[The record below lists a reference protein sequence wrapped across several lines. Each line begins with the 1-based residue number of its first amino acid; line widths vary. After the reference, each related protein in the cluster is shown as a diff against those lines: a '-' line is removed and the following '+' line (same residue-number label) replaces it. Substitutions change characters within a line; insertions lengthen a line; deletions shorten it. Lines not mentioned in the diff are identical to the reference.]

1 MFGKKHSIEMI
12 TRYSIIT
19 LFLSLLIIGGSA
31 RQSTGASDAERAG
44 KLMEGA
50 RQEGKMVVYTTQT
63 ITDSTT
69 IAKKFEERYPFLKVE
84 VYRAPT
90 VTLLNKI
97 IGEAKAKKYVPDVI
111 EMPGFQT
118 YVLKKEGLYASYV
131 SPESRAHQEGLKDP
145 DGYWTGVY
153 VLPYL
158 MGYNTKMLSRKD
170 IPDTY
175 EGFLHPRWK
184 GKKIGFDTKEVE
196 WFANMLKIMGEEKGM
211 DFFRKLVAQQLN
223 YRAGHTLIT
232 DLIIAGEFPVGTV
245 YPQAVEDRR
254 KKGAKVEWVAVSPV
268 IAKFG
273 AVGLAAHAPHPYAG
287 KLFIDFCLSR
297 EGQAVISS
305 FGRLPARPDVDA
317 DILRAFKGIKLY
329 PSDIA
334 LAEKFNVYSK
344 QFAEL
349 LR

>member
-1 MFGKKHSIEMI
+1 M
-12 TRYSIIT
+12 
-19 LFLSLLIIGGSA
+19 LFIYARFIKRRSWLVLVCSLLILVGLAGRSP
-31 RQSTGASDAERAG
+31 GAAEEERVG
-44 KLMEGA
+44 KLIEGA
-50 RQEGKMVVYTTQT
+50 RQEGKVAVYTTQT

-69 IAKKFEERYPFLKVE
+69 IARKFEERYPFLKVE
-84 VYRAPT
+84 IYRAPT

-97 IGEAKAKKYVPDVI
+97 IGEAKARKFTPDVI

-118 YVLKKEGLYASYV
+118 YVLKKEGLYAHYL
-131 SPESRAHQEGLKDP
+131 SPEGRSYQEGLKDP
-145 DGYWTGVY
+145 DGCWTSVY

-170 IPDTY
+170 MPDTY
-175 EGFLHPRWK
+175 EGFLQPRWK
-184 GKKIGFDTKEVE
+184 GRKIGFDTKEVE

-211 DFFRKLVAQQLN
+211 DFFRRLVAQQLN

-245 YPQAVEDRR
+245 YAQAVEDRK
-254 KKGAKVEWVAVSPV
+254 KKGAKVEWAAVSPV

-273 AVGLAAHAPHPYAG
+273 ALGLAAHAPHPQSG
-287 KLFIDFCLSR
+287 RLFIDFCLSR

-305 FGRLPARPDVDA
+305 VGRLPARPDVDA
-317 DILRAFKGIKLY
+317 DILRAFKGVKLY
-329 PSDIA
+329 PSDIT

-344 QFAEL
+344 QLTEL

>member
-1 MFGKKHSIEMI
+1 MI
-12 TRYSIIT
+12 DRKQGFTGMAGYSLII
-19 LFLSLLIIGGSA
+19 LLLSLLIVGGSA
-31 RQSTGASDAERAG
+31 RPGSAAEEEKNV
-44 KLMEGA
+44 KLLEGA
-50 RQEGKMVVYTTQT
+50 RQEGKIAVYTTQT
-63 ITDSTT
+63 ITDSTI

-97 IGEAKAKKYVPDVI
+97 IGETKAKKYTPDVI

-118 YVLKKEGLYASYV
+118 YVLKKEGLYTRYI
-131 SPESRAHQEGLKDP
+131 SPEGRSYQEGLKDP
-145 DGYWTGVY
+145 EGHCTSVY

-158 MGYNTKMLSRKD
+158 MGYNTKMLARKD

-175 EGFLHPRWK
+175 EGFLQPRWK
-184 GKKIGFDTKEVE
+184 GRKIGFDTKEVE

-211 DFFRKLVAQQLN
+211 DFFHKLVAQQLN

-232 DLIIAGEFPVGTV
+232 DFIIAGEFPVGTV
-245 YPQAVEDRR
+245 YPQAVEDRK

-273 AVGLAAHAPHPYAG
+273 ALGLAAHAPHPQAG

-305 FGRLPARPDVDA
+305 LGRLPARPDVDA
-317 DILRAFKGIKLY
+317 EILKAFKGIKLY

-344 QFAEL
+344 QLAEL